1 MKYLPSKE
9 HELIKQIKVA
19 EQRAEQIVKDA
30 ETESALVM
38 EKVQSERIRK
48 LEQAKTE
55 ARELLKKKVEEAKD
69 TSQYSDLIENAEKNS
84 KELFEKVKHKIPKVA
99 ELVSDHILEIG
110 K

>member
-1 MKYLPSKE
+1 MKYLPSTE

-19 EQRAEQIVKDA
+19 EQQAEQIVKDA
-30 ETESALVM
+30 ETESALVI
-38 EKVQSERIRK
+38 EKAQSERIRR

-69 TSQYSDLIENAEKNS
+69 TSKYIKLVENAEKNS
-84 KELFEKVKHKIPKVA
+84 EKLFDKVRPKIPEVA
-99 ELVSDHILEIG
+99 ELLSDYILEIG